1 MQQHRFRRFRSPFHP
16 SKSALNRRCFIYEL
30 LSFAKKGTAGN
41 RVRLPKPVCSS
52 AMASSTT
59 QATVK
64 RSDNFGNFVQLRS
77 SASDGSDYVPGGGLI
92 FNGTTVQVLS
102 EQGAFCKVQVQVDAS
117 RTLVGFI
124 KKQHLDFKIPAIQ
137 PRVPSPPAVQ
147 QLLIGG
153 GGGGGGGGGEGGERG
168 GARRSPADAA
178 ARVSKLPKATVA
190 REDGGAAFVKLRQ
203 HPDAASSFVGPD
215 IPNGSDVA
223 IVEAGGAF
231 TKVRFVSESGQSFE
245 GYVKTPYLKLPSRI
259 QMRWLALQAKYGCAS
274 ASMDKLVYEIIG
286 QDEVKIKILD
296 IYESFKRDVELKETR
311 ANSLNAIFTGNPGTG
326 ACDMSACVQKR
337 CLRAAALPLSI
348 LPFPCVSFPL
358 QVKPAL
364 QNCGPVSFLNCK
376 YVRAGCKIFF
386 RHS

>member
-1 MQQHRFRRFRSPFHP
+1 
-16 SKSALNRRCFIYEL
+16 
-30 LSFAKKGTAGN
+30 
-41 RVRLPKPVCSS
+41 
-52 AMASSTT
+52 MASSTT

-77 SASDGSDYVPGGGLI
+77 SASDGSDYVPGSGLI

-137 PRVPSPPAVQ
+137 PRVPSPPSVQ
-147 QLLIGG
+147 QLLV
-153 GGGGGGGGGEGGERG
+153 GGGGGGEGGGEKGGGVGGGGGGGERG

-178 ARVSKLPKATVA
+178 ACLSKLPKATVA

-223 IVEAGGAF
+223 IVEASGAF
-231 TKVRFVSESGQSFE
+231 TKVRFVTESGQSFE
-245 GYVKTPYLKLPSRI
+245 GYVKTSYLKLPSRI

-274 ASMDKLVYEIIG
+274 ASMDKLVFEIIG

-326 ACDMSACVQKR
+326 AICRHACKSVA
-337 CLRAAALPLSI
+337 CALLH
-348 LPFPCVSFPL
+348 C
-358 QVKPAL
+358 
-364 QNCGPVSFLNCK
+364 
-376 YVRAGCKIFF
+376 R
-386 RHS
+386 